1 MVTVHY
7 TPGEFAIPQN
17 LLQMGQWVRDQ
28 LHARVPLLDALEP
41 QQASLAHLFPRPGPL
56 ETGSHVCM
64 AALHSRLR
72 PRLVV
77 LRLRGFSLRLG
88 IIPALDSGKQ
98 AHTPT

>member
-17 LLQMGQWVRDQ
+17 LLQMDQCVRDQ

-41 QQASLAHLFPRPGPL
+41 QQASLAHLFPRTGPL

-77 LRLRGFSLRLG
+77 YDCAGFPCCWGSSPHWIL
-88 IIPALDSGKQ
+88 ANK
-98 AHTPT
+98 HTHTR